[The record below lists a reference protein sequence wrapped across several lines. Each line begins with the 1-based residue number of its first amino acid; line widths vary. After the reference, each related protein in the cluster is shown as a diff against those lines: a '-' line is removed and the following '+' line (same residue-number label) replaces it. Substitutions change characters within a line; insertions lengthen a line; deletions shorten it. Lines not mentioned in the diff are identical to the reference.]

1 MTASPVTR
9 HPSLTLSRAELQEL
23 SGRERP
29 SAVCRWLE
37 RQRIAYITDAD
48 GWPKVL
54 RSALLDRATAPTQTA
69 EPRLRFA

>member
-1 MTASPVTR
+1 MTVT
-9 HPSLTLSRAELQEL
+9 LTFARAELQEL
-23 SGRERP
+23 SGRSRP
-29 SAVCRWLE
+29 SAICRWLE
-37 RQRIAYITDAD
+37 ARRIAYIPDAD